1 MERLFAGLLD
11 QCPEQ
16 YKRQMV
22 QTTYKAGEEIIQQG
36 ARVKSFNYIVDGLVK
51 VFYETPGGK
60 SHIQNLLEGGDIF
73 GELEVMQEKY
83 GICTVQAIKDTTII
97 AIPSEA
103 YRAWI
108 STDSAFSLF
117 IMETIC
123 NKFYLKS
130 KKISEDAL
138 YPLQFRLINQLLLMI
153 KKQDTLTIE
162 WDKPMAAQELAT
174 SLRSINRLIQELKDK
189 GLIDV
194 KKNMITVIDMKR
206 LEQEKEK
213 YL

>member
-1 MERLFAGLLD
+1 MERKFSALLEK
-11 QCPEQ
+11 CPEI
-16 YKRQMV
+16 YKSKMLQV
-22 QTTYKAGEEIIQQG
+22 TYRAGEDIVQQG
-36 ARVKSFNYIVDGLVK
+36 GRVKAFHFILDGLVK

-83 GICTVQAIKDTTII
+83 GICTVQAIKDTTVLS
-97 AIPSEA
+97 IPSDA
-103 YRAWI
+103 YVAWI
-108 STDSAFSLF
+108 SSDCEFSMF

-138 YPLQFRLINQLLLMI
+138 YPLQFRLINEILLLS
-153 KKQDTLTIE
+153 KKQEKLSIE
-162 WDKPMAAQELAT
+162 WDKPLVAEELAT
-174 SLRSINRLIQELKDK
+174 SLRSLNRLIQELKDK
-189 GLIDV
+189 GLVDV
-194 KKNMITVIDMKR
+194 KKNIITVLDMKG
-206 LEQEKEK
+206 LEMEKER

>member
-1 MERLFAGLLD
+1 MERKFSSLLEN
-11 QCPEQ
+11 CPED
-16 YKRQMV
+16 YRRQMV
-22 QTTYKAGEEIIQQG
+22 KTSYKAGEDIIRQG
-36 ARVKSFNYIVDGLVK
+36 GRVKAFHYIQEGLVK

-97 AIPSEA
+97 SIPREA
-103 YRAWI
+103 YTAWI

-138 YPLQFRLINQLLLMI
+138 YPLQFRLINELMLLT
-153 KKQDTLTIE
+153 KKQDQLTIE
-162 WDKPMAAQELAT
+162 WDKHLVAQELAT
-174 SLRSINRLIQELKDK
+174 SLRSLNRLIQELKDK
-189 GLIDV
+189 GLVDV
-194 KKNMITVIDMKR
+194 KKNRVTVLDMQG
-206 LEQEKEK
+206 LEQEKDK

>member
-1 MERLFAGLLD
+1 MERKFPSLLAL
-11 QCPEQ
+11 CPEEYRKQ
-16 YKRQMV
+16 LV
-22 QTTYKAGEEIIQQG
+22 TTTYRAGEDIIRQG
-36 ARVKSFNYIVDGLVK
+36 GRVKAFHYIQEGLVK

-73 GELEVMQEKY
+73 GELEVMQEKH
-83 GICTVQAIKDTTII
+83 GICTVQAIKDTTIVS
-97 AIPSEA
+97 IPSEA
-103 YRAWI
+103 YTAWI
-108 STDSAFSLF
+108 STDSAFALF

-138 YPLQFRLINQLLLMI
+138 YPLQFRLINELMLLS
-153 KKQDTLTIE
+153 KKQDKLTVE
-162 WDKPMAAQELAT
+162 WDKHLVAQELAT
-174 SLRSINRLIQELKDK
+174 SLRSLNRLIQELKDK
-189 GLIDV
+189 GLIEV
-194 KKNMITVIDMKR
+194 RRNLVTIIDMNR